1 MFVCSPSDLT
11 TFASMRTFFGHS
23 GPLAAVLPSF
33 EPRRE
38 QADLA
43 EAVQTALEQEVHLLA
58 EAGTGT
64 GKSLAYLVPALRSG
78 KRTVVSTATKALQ
91 EQLLAKDVP
100 AAAAALGREVRCAVL
115 KGRQNYLCRKSL
127 HGLELLAGAGPALF
141 RTAEDAQEFER
152 LRDWVGSTKS
162 GDRAELLFEPSASLW
177 TELSVGGDRCLGRR
191 CSFAGTCFSERA
203 REAAGNTELVIVNHA
218 LYLADVALRSRVDG
232 AGILPDHDAVILDEA
247 HRLEEAA
254 ASWFGGRV
262 SLGRLRLL
270 ARDAERSCREHGAAP
285 PLRAL
290 SDIDRL
296 GALVLGELEPPSGRV
311 RLSAGALA
319 PVLDAVLALVAALG
333 ELARGLQGISDDADA
348 VGRRALAVGDDL
360 DACLTLDDLDRVSWA
375 EPSLVAWAP
384 VDVSEILRAELWERP
399 VTAVL
404 VSATLERKL
413 VRRRLGLD
421 DARELVME
429 SPYDYRTQALL
440 YAPLDLP
447 EPRAPGAYD
456 RIADEVAALCRLSRG
471 RALVLTTSYRALD
484 ALVERVAPQLPY
496 PVLCQGDAPRER
508 LLEQFREQVDS
519 VLFATATFWQG
530 VDVSGESLS
539 LVVIDKLPFS
549 APGDPLVEARCERV
563 AREGG
568 DWFADYALPNAVLQL
583 RQGFGRL
590 IRGHEDRGVVAVLDP
605 RIRTRAY
612 GKRFLE
618 ALPPCPV
625 VSELSAV
632 SAFFAEELRATA

>member
-1 MFVCSPSDLT
+1 
-11 TFASMRTFFGHS
+11 MRAFFGHS

-33 EPRRE
+33 EPRSE
-38 QADLA
+38 QAALA
-43 EAVQTALEQEVHLLA
+43 EAVENAIEGDENLLA

-78 KRTVVSTATKALQ
+78 KRIVVSTATKALQ

-100 AAAAALGREVRCAVL
+100 AAAVALGRELRCSVL

-141 RTAEDAQEFER
+141 RTADDAQEFER
-152 LRDWVGSTKS
+152 MRDWVAATES
-162 GDRAELLFEPSASLW
+162 GDRAELSFEPSGSLW
-177 TELSVGGDRCLGRR
+177 AELSVGGDRCLGRR
-191 CSFAGTCFSERA
+191 CSFAGTCFSEHA
-203 REAAGNTELVIVNHA
+203 REAAGAAELVIVNHA
-218 LYLADVALRSRVDG
+218 LYVADVAIRSRSDG
-232 AGILPDHDAVILDEA
+232 AGILPEHDAVIFDEA

-254 ASWFGGRV
+254 ATWFGGRV

-285 PLRAL
+285 PLQAL
-290 SDIDRL
+290 ADIDRL
-296 GALVLGELEPPSGRV
+296 GALVLGELEPASGRV
-311 RLSAGALA
+311 RLTAGALA
-319 PVLDAVLALVAALG
+319 PVLDAVLALAAALG
-333 ELARGLQGISDDADA
+333 ALAQGIKGISDDADA
-348 VGRRALAVGDDL
+348 VGRRAITVADDL
-360 DACLTLDDLDRVSWA
+360 DACLTLDDPDRVSWA
-375 EPSLVAWAP
+375 EPSAVAWAP
-384 VDVSEILRAELWERP
+384 VDVSEILRDELWERP

-404 VSATLERKL
+404 VSATLEPTL
-413 VRRRLGLD
+413 VRRRLGFE
-421 DARELVME
+421 DARDLVVE
-429 SPYDYRTQALL
+429 SPFDYRTQALL

-456 RIADEVAALCRLSRG
+456 RIAEEVTALCRLSGG

-484 ALVERVAPQLPY
+484 ALVERVAPRLPY

-508 LLEQFREQVDS
+508 LLEQFRDQVES

-549 APGDPLVEARCERV
+549 APGDPLIEARCERV

-568 DWFADYALPNAVLQL
+568 DWFADYALPSAVLQL

-590 IRGHEDRGVVAVLDP
+590 IRSHEDRGVVAVLDP

-612 GKRFLE
+612 GKRFLA

-625 VSELSAV
+625 VSALSEVAD
-632 SAFFAEELRATA
+632 FFAEDLRATA

>member
-1 MFVCSPSDLT
+1 MF
-11 TFASMRTFFGHS
+11 GES
-23 GPLAAVLPSF
+23 GSLAAALPGF
-33 EPRRE
+33 EPRSE
-38 QADLA
+38 QAALA
-43 EAVQTALEQEVHLLA
+43 QAVESALAGDEHLLA

-64 GKSLAYLVPALRSG
+64 GKSLAYLIPSILSG
-78 KRTVVSTATKALQ
+78 KRVVVATATKALQ

-100 AAAAALGREVRCAVL
+100 VAAAALGRDIRCTVL

-141 RTAEDAQEFER
+141 RTADDAQEFER
-152 LRDWVGSTKS
+152 MRDWVASTES
-162 GDRAELLFEPSASLW
+162 GDRAGLMFEPSASLW
-177 TELSVGGDRCLGRR
+177 AELSVGGDRCLGRR
-191 CSFAGTCFSERA
+191 CTFAGTCFSERA
-203 REAAGNTELVIVNHA
+203 REAAGEAELIIVNHA
-218 LYLADVALRSRVDG
+218 LYLADVAIRSRAEG
-232 AGILPDHDAVILDEA
+232 SGILPEHDAVVFDEA

-262 SLGRLRLL
+262 SLARLRLL
-270 ARDAERSCREHGAAP
+270 ARDAERACREHRAAP

-290 SDIDRL
+290 ADIDRL
-296 GALVLGELEPPSGRV
+296 GALVLGELEPASGRV
-311 RLSAGALA
+311 RLTAGALA

-333 ELARGLQGISDDADA
+333 ELASGLKGVSDDADA
-348 VGRRALAVGDDL
+348 IGRRSLAVAEDL
-360 DACLTLDDLDRVSWA
+360 DACLTLDDPDRVSWA
-375 EPSLVAWAP
+375 EPSAVAWAP
-384 VDVSEILRAELWERP
+384 VDVSEILRDELWERP

-404 VSATLERKL
+404 VSATLEPSL
-413 VRRRLGLD
+413 VRKRLGLD
-421 DARELVME
+421 DANELVVE

-440 YAPLDLP
+440 YAPVGLP

-456 RIADEVAALCRLSRG
+456 AIADEITALCRVSRG

-484 ALVERVAPQLPY
+484 ALLERVAPQLSY
-496 PVLCQGDAPRER
+496 PVFCQGDAPRER
-508 LLEQFREQVDS
+508 LLAQFRDQVDS

-568 DWFADYALPNAVLQL
+568 DWFADYALPSAVLQL

-590 IRGHEDRGVVAVLDP
+590 IRSHDDRGVVAVLDP
-605 RIRTRAY
+605 RLRTRAY
-612 GKRFLE
+612 GRSFVA
-618 ALPPCPV
+618 ALPSCPV
-625 VSELSAV
+625 VSDLAAV
-632 SAFFAEELRATA
+632 SEFFAEELRATG

>member
-1 MFVCSPSDLT
+1 
-11 TFASMRTFFGHS
+11 MRTFFGHS
-23 GPLAAVLPSF
+23 GPLAAVLPGF
-33 EPRRE
+33 EPRSE
-38 QADLA
+38 QTALA
-43 EAVQTALEQEVHLLA
+43 EAVESAIEGDENLLA

-64 GKSLAYLVPALRSG
+64 GKSLAYLIPALRSG
-78 KRTVVSTATKALQ
+78 KRIVVSTATKALQ

-100 AAAAALGREVRCAVL
+100 AAAAALGRELRCSVL

-141 RTAEDAQEFER
+141 RTADDAQEFER
-152 LRDWVGSTKS
+152 MRDWVAATES
-162 GDRAELLFEPSASLW
+162 GDRAELSFEPSGSLW
-177 TELSVGGDRCLGRR
+177 AELSVGGDRCLGRR
-191 CSFAGTCFSERA
+191 CSFVGTCFSERA
-203 REAAGNTELVIVNHA
+203 REAAGEAELVIVNHA
-218 LYLADVALRSRVDG
+218 LYLADVAIRSRTDG
-232 AGILPDHDAVILDEA
+232 AGILPEHDAVIFDEA

-254 ASWFGGRV
+254 ATWFGGRV

-270 ARDAERSCREHGAAP
+270 ARDAERACREHGAAP
-285 PLRAL
+285 PLQAL
-290 SDIDRL
+290 ADIDRL
-296 GALVLGELEPPSGRV
+296 GALVLAELEPASGRV
-311 RLSAGALA
+311 RLTAGALA
-319 PVLDAVLALVAALG
+319 PVLDAVLALAAALG
-333 ELARGLQGISDDADA
+333 GLAQGIKGVSDDADA
-348 VGRRALAVGDDL
+348 VGRRAMTVADDL
-360 DACLTLDDLDRVSWA
+360 DACLTLDDPDRVSWA
-375 EPSLVAWAP
+375 EPSAVAWAP
-384 VDVSEILRAELWERP
+384 VDVSEILRDELWERP

-404 VSATLERKL
+404 VSATLEPTL
-413 VRRRLGLD
+413 VRRRLGFE
-421 DARELVME
+421 DARELVVE
-429 SPYDYRTQALL
+429 SPFDYRTQALL

-456 RIADEVAALCRLSRG
+456 RIADEVTALCRLSGG
-471 RALVLTTSYRALD
+471 RALVLTTSYRGLD
-484 ALVERVAPQLPY
+484 ALVERVAPRLPY

-508 LLEQFREQVDS
+508 LLEQFREQVAS

-568 DWFADYALPNAVLQL
+568 DWFADYALPSAVLQL

-590 IRGHEDRGVVAVLDP
+590 IRSHEDRGVVAVLDP

-612 GKRFLE
+612 GRRFLA

-625 VSELSAV
+625 VSALSEVAD
-632 SAFFAEELRATA
+632 FFAEDLRATA

>member
-1 MFVCSPSDLT
+1 
-11 TFASMRTFFGHS
+11 MRRFFGHS
-23 GPLAAVLPSF
+23 GPLAAALPGF
-33 EPRRE
+33 EPRTE
-38 QADLA
+38 QAALA
-43 EAVQTALEQEVHLLA
+43 EAVESAIEGNENLLA

-64 GKSLAYLVPALRSG
+64 GKSLAYLIPALYSG
-78 KRTVVSTATKALQ
+78 KRIVVSTATKALQ
-91 EQLLAKDVP
+91 GQLLAKDVP
-100 AAAAALGREVRCAVL
+100 AAAAALGRELRCSVL

-141 RTAEDAQEFER
+141 RTADDAQEFER
-152 LRDWVGSTKS
+152 MRDWVAATES
-162 GDRAELLFEPSASLW
+162 GDRAELSFEPSGSLW
-177 TELSVGGDRCLGRR
+177 AELSVGGDRCLGRR

-203 REAAGNTELVIVNHA
+203 REAAGEAELVIVNHA
-218 LYLADVALRSRVDG
+218 LYLADVAIRSRTDG
-232 AGILPDHDAVILDEA
+232 AGILPEHDAVIFDEA

-254 ASWFGGRV
+254 ATWFGGRV

-270 ARDAERSCREHGAAP
+270 ARDAERACREHGAAP
-285 PLRAL
+285 PLQAL
-290 SDIDRL
+290 ADIDRL
-296 GALVLGELEPPSGRV
+296 GALVLGELEPASGRV
-311 RLSAGALA
+311 RLTAGALA
-319 PVLDAVLALVAALG
+319 PVLDAVLALAAALG
-333 ELARGLQGISDDADA
+333 ALAQGIKGISDDTDA
-348 VGRRALAVGDDL
+348 VGRRAITVADDL
-360 DACLTLDDLDRVSWA
+360 DACLTLDDPDRVSWA
-375 EPSLVAWAP
+375 EPSAVAWAP
-384 VDVSEILRAELWERP
+384 VDVSEILRDELWERP

-404 VSATLERKL
+404 VSATLEPTL
-413 VRRRLGLD
+413 VRRRLGFE
-421 DARELVME
+421 DARELVVE
-429 SPYDYRTQALL
+429 SPFDYRTQALL

-456 RIADEVAALCRLSRG
+456 RIADEVTALCRLSGG

-484 ALVERVAPQLPY
+484 ALVERVAPRLPY

-549 APGDPLVEARCERV
+549 APGDPLIEARCERV

-568 DWFADYALPNAVLQL
+568 DWFADYALPSAVLQL

-590 IRGHEDRGVVAVLDP
+590 IRSHEDRGVVAVLDP

-612 GKRFLE
+612 GRRFLA

-625 VSELSAV
+625 VSALSEVAD
-632 SAFFAEELRATA
+632 FLAEDLRATA

>member
-1 MFVCSPSDLT
+1 
-11 TFASMRTFFGHS
+11 MRTFFGDS
-23 GPLAAVLPSF
+23 GPLAAVLPGF
-33 EPRRE
+33 EPRSE

-43 EAVQTALEQEVHLLA
+43 AAVEAALEREEHLVA

-64 GKSLAYLVPALRSG
+64 GKSLAYLIPALRSG
-78 KRTVVSTATKALQ
+78 KRVVVATATKALQ

-100 AAAAALGREVRCAVL
+100 AAAAALGREPRCTVL

-127 HGLELLAGAGPALF
+127 HGLELLAGSGPALF
-141 RTAEDAQEFER
+141 RTADDAQEFER
-152 LRDWVGSTKS
+152 MREWVATTDA
-162 GDRAELLFEPSASLW
+162 GDRAELAFEPSVSLW
-177 TELSVGGDRCLGRR
+177 AELSVGGDRCLGRR

-203 REAAGNTELVIVNHA
+203 REAAGEAELVIVNHA
-218 LYLADVALRSRVDG
+218 LYLADVAIRSRTDG
-232 AGILPDHDAVILDEA
+232 AAILPEHDAVVFDEA

-254 ASWFGGRV
+254 ATWFGGRV

-270 ARDAERSCREHGAAP
+270 ARDAERACREHDAPP

-290 SDIDRL
+290 ADLDRL
-296 GALVLGELEPPSGRV
+296 GALVLGELEPASGRV
-311 RLSAGALA
+311 RLTAGALA
-319 PVLDAVLALVAALG
+319 PVLDAVLALAAALG
-333 ELARGLQGISDDADA
+333 ELARGLQGISDEADA
-348 VGRRALAVGDDL
+348 VGRRAVALADDL
-360 DACLTLDDLDRVSWA
+360 DACLTLDDPDRVSWA
-375 EPSLVAWAP
+375 EPSAVAWAP
-384 VDVSEILRAELWERP
+384 VDVSEILRDELWERP

-404 VSATLERKL
+404 LSATLERAL
-413 VRRRLGLD
+413 VRRRLGLE
-421 DARELVME
+421 DAREVVVA
-429 SPYDYRTQALL
+429 SPYDYRAQALL

-456 RIADEVAALCRLSRG
+456 RIAEEVTALCRLSRG

-484 ALVERVAPQLPY
+484 ALAERVAPQLPY
-496 PVLCQGDAPRER
+496 TVLCQGDAPRER
-508 LLEQFREQVDS
+508 LLAQFRQEVDS

-568 DWFADYALPNAVLQL
+568 DWFADYALPSAVLQL

-590 IRGHEDRGVVAVLDP
+590 IRSHEDRGVVAVLDP
-605 RIRTRAY
+605 RLRTRAY
-612 GKRFLE
+612 GRRFLD
-618 ALPPCPV
+618 ALPSCPV
-625 VSELSAV
+625 VSELAEV
-632 SAFFAEELRATA
+632 SGFFAEELRATA